1 VTDIDLIPSDYR
13 HAQWLRTW
21 FRMMISGNSAVLI
34 FALFVAGAL
43 TYETRGLEERARELK
58 AEQSVTAQQ
67 RTRLED
73 LTRQRDELSTQLT
86 MLRGLRSGA
95 PAEMVFHVIDAALA
109 HNKVWLVNWDF
120 RRAGV
125 LVPEQQARTVETGY
139 FIVIPAGQQAGERE
153 MWMVETHMS
162 IRGQAQ
168 DHDALSRFV
177 KGLFEQPAVVDVRVQ
192 KTAMRSY
199 SGGDVIDFDLA
210 IVLNSEARG

>member
-1 VTDIDLIPSDYR
+1 MTDIDLIPSDYR
-13 HAQWLRTW
+13 HAQWLRNW
-21 FRMMISGNSAVLI
+21 LRMMISGNSAVLV
-34 FALFVAGAL
+34 FVLFVAGAL
-43 TYETRGLEERARELK
+43 TYETRGLEEQARELK
-58 AEQSVTAQQ
+58 AQQSVTAQQ

-95 PAEMVFHVIDAALA
+95 PAEMVFHVIDEALA
-109 HNKVWLVNWDF
+109 YNKVWLVNWDF

-139 FIVIPAGQQAGERE
+139 FIVIPAGQETGERE
-153 MWMVETHMS
+153 TWMVETHMT

-199 SGGDVIDFDLA
+199 KGGDVVDFDLA
-210 IVLNSEARG
+210 IVLNSEAKG